1 MPDNTVRNIDTP
13 LSDRA
18 LLVHILEHV
27 EHLSGV
33 LAEFAPLLD
42 LLRRPDGKPDMIGAA
57 QLRRRVRRG
66 YLNKET

>member
-27 EHLSGV
+27 EHLTSV

-42 LLRRPDGKPDMIGAA
+42 VLRRPDGKPDIIGGA
-57 QLRRRVRRG
+57 QLRRKVRRG
-66 YLNKET
+66 NR